1 MKRKIKYAPATV
13 ESTNQPSMNYC
24 NAIDTRRS
32 FTHTHTVFSF
42 EWILFSRR
50 FDLLT
55 IKQIESTN
63 QAINSY
69 KQHNKLK
76 HWHYVS
82 NGLVKCLCGG
92 RGTNWRKIF
101 WYDLAGFFFF
111 FFSMSRLVSFST
123 LNIRPVSH
131 ALTLSRCQWMSFHR
145 GTHTECLVVVNRI
158 RMFSV
163 YTCAWKN

>member
-1 MKRKIKYAPATV
+1 MYFITRLVFCVMKRKIKYAPATV

-111 FFSMSRLVSFST
+111 FFSIESSCLFFHSGYS
-123 LNIRPVSH
+123 PC
-131 ALTLSRCQWMSFHR
+131 LSRSDFISLPMNVFSSRNTHR
-145 GTHTECLVVVNRI
+145 VSSG
-158 RMFSV
+158 SQ
-163 YTCAWKN
+163 

>member
-1 MKRKIKYAPATV
+1 MCISSQDWFFCVMKRKIKYAPATV

-24 NAIDTRRS
+24 NAIGTRRS

-101 WYDLAGFFFF
+101 WYDLAGFFL
-111 FFSMSRLVSFST
+111 SSSFLWVVLS
-123 LNIRPVSH
+123 LFPIWIFALS
-131 ALTLSRCQWMSFHR
+131 LTLWLYLVAN
-145 GTHTECLVVVNRI
+145 ECLFI
-158 RMFSV
+158 AEHTQSV
-163 YTCAWKN
+163 